1 MAVMCAGLLISS
13 AYASLQTNISIPSTG
28 TIQQLVPNK
37 YAYIMKVSGQN
48 YQMLNGATN
57 QVLFQSTSSSKVF
70 NNIVGNCSAGSSIDI
85 LSGTYLVDSTWLII
99 NIDNINLHFEQ
110 GAKLVA
116 ADGINTSILQL
127 SNSNGCIINGATID
141 GNAANN
147 PSILGSPA
155 AIEIQGSNDMVVG
168 ATIYNVRV
176 FGVSITP
183 WARGVT
189 VKPVNSGVIN
199 STIYNCG
206 ANAVQLSGY
215 SGNYAINN
223 NLYGCSDV
231 GVSTYEAN
239 STIAYNYIHDLNGT
253 SGIGGN
259 AKYGIAIEGDSF
271 SYGCSAIINNNVI
284 VNTSN
289 GIVINTWGY
298 PQPYD
303 YNNISNNTIINSKL
317 VGIEIG
323 SSYNVIS
330 QNSIV
335 GIGHSGASYDAFGI
349 LLEYNGSFNIISDN
363 YISQSDCYGV
373 YLRPG
378 SVNNTLFNNKIFDN
392 GMVNVGDKDQQSG
405 IFVASN
411 YNMIKN
417 NSIYD
422 DRTGTSRTQL
432 IGIAMPSWAPCMGN
446 IIEGNSFFNNV
457 LYSIYDLNIPQNTF
471 INNTGYN
478 PVGQIVN
485 PIAGSTAY
493 LVDSGTSSTWKSGQI
508 YTNSG
513 SAKQFNITG
522 GVISTITKNGVVIF
536 TTTNCIVTLQPYDTI
551 SITFSAIPTINV
563 TGK

>member
-1 MAVMCAGLLISS
+1 
-13 AYASLQTNISIPSTG
+13 
-28 TIQQLVPNK
+28 
-37 YAYIMKVSGQN
+37 
-48 YQMLNGATN
+48 
-57 QVLFQSTSSSKVF
+57 
-70 NNIVGNCSAGSSIDI
+70 
-85 LSGTYLVDSTWLII
+85 
-99 NIDNINLHFEQ
+99 
-110 GAKLVA
+110 
-116 ADGINTSILQL
+116 
-127 SNSNGCIINGATID
+127 
-141 GNAANN
+141 
-147 PSILGSPA
+147 
-155 AIEIQGSNDMVVG
+155 
-168 ATIYNVRV
+168 
-176 FGVSITP
+176 
-183 WARGVT
+183 
-189 VKPVNSGVIN
+189 
-199 STIYNCG
+199 
-206 ANAVQLSGY
+206 
-215 SGNYAINN
+215 
-223 NLYGCSDV
+223 
-231 GVSTYEAN
+231 
-239 STIAYNYIHDLNGT
+239 
-253 SGIGGN
+253 
-259 AKYGIAIEGDSF
+259 
-271 SYGCSAIINNNVI
+271 
-284 VNTSN
+284 
-289 GIVINTWGY
+289 
-298 PQPYD
+298 
-303 YNNISNNTIINSKL
+303 
-317 VGIEIG
+317 
-323 SSYNVIS
+323 
-330 QNSIV
+330 
-335 GIGHSGASYDAFGI
+335 